1 MWSGATRRSSAFGS
15 AAEGSRWDDIVRQ
28 QRVGY
33 LFIAPFVIG
42 ILVFS
47 VYPLVY
53 NVVLS
58 LTDRGFVQ
66 SGEFVGLEN
75 FVRLFH
81 DPRFYKALR
90 TTVLF
95 ALFATAS
102 LIVIPLM
109 LALLVNDKHPGK
121 FVFRTLYF
129 LPIIMSG
136 PAIAVIFI
144 FIYDRDFGLLNQ
156 ALGLLGKVAW
166 IGDER
171 YAVPSMVLL
180 AAWHQTPINFILYL
194 AALQDVPR
202 DLVEA
207 SIIDG
212 ANPFQQFF
220 RVILPTITPTVFLT
234 LVTTTTFQ
242 MKQFAYPAILNEGRF
257 GTATLAYE
265 IYDTAFKIGKFGY
278 SSAMALTFA
287 LVIFAIMIAQW
298 SLQSKWV
305 NYENA

>member
-1 MWSGATRRSSAFGS
+1 VRRSSAFRS
-15 AAEGSRWDDIVRQ
+15 AAEGSCKDGIVRQ

-47 VYPLVY
+47 VYPTIY

-58 LTDRGFVQ
+58 LTNRGFVR
-66 SGEFVGLEN
+66 SGDFVGLQN
-75 FVRLFH
+75 FVRLFG
-81 DPRFYKALR
+81 DPRFFTALR

-95 ALFATAS
+95 GFFATAA
-102 LIVIPLM
+102 LVVIPLM

-129 LPIIMSG
+129 LPIVMSG

-156 ALGLLGKVAW
+156 TLGLLGKVAW

-212 ANPFQQFF
+212 ANPFQRFF
-220 RVILPTITPTVFLT
+220 GVILPTITPTLFLT

-242 MKQFAYPAILNEGRF
+242 LKQFVYPAILNEGRF

-265 IYDTAFKIGKFGY
+265 IYDTAFKIGQFGY

-287 LVIFAIMIAQW
+287 LVIFAIMLAQW

-305 NYENA
+305 NYGNA